1 MMQRELSYYEEQVAE
16 ICKELNA
23 DKRKKRKAITLAD
36 VDKDKLFTAMLNRID
51 EEDRWNLLLYCAKR
65 GFIALR

>member
-1 MMQRELSYYEEQVAE
+1 MMKKELSYYEEQVAE

-51 EEDRWNLLLYCAKR
+51 EEDRWNLLLHCAKR
-65 GFIALR
+65 GFIAYK